1 MPQISTG
8 YVLPYTKLLFFM
20 QLYTLTTFTGHF
32 NGYLLGDR
40 GYPCL
45 PYMMTPYPEPE
56 PGPQAQFNLAHSR
69 TWNIGILKARFQCLH
84 GLRVSP
90 ERSCDITAAC
100 VVLHNIST
108 LRGEWAPPS
117 LEDGLEE
124 PPVNPVDQRDGRV
137 VRDMICQNHFN

>member
-1 MPQISTG
+1 
-8 YVLPYTKLLFFM
+8 M
-20 QLYTLTTFTGHF
+20 QFYTLTTFIGHF
-32 NGYLLGDR
+32 SGYLLGDR

-69 TWNIGILKARFQCLH
+69 TQVKVEMTIGILKSTFQCLR

-100 VVLHNIST
+100 VVLHNIAT
-108 LRGEWAPPS
+108 LRGESPP
-117 LEDGLEE
+117 
-124 PPVNPVDQRDGRV
+124 PPPPPPLLLMKMAKRNPQ
-137 VRDMICQNHFN
+137 